1 MYGLPPLLQAYHQ
14 VLALSERMRD
24 LAKQD
29 QWEALIALE
38 VDYITAVSNTAQ
50 LMSQSEP
57 TPAQQN
63 QLRQIIQQIL
73 TNEADVK
80 KQLQARM
87 DELRQL
93 IGNGNRQQALS
104 HAYGQFTG
112 EILLP
117 GEHL

>member
-14 VLALSERMRD
+14 VLAISERMRD
-24 LAKQD
+24 LAQRD
-29 QWEALIALE
+29 EWEALVALE
-38 VDYITAVSNTAQ
+38 MEYLTAVSSTAK
-50 LMSQSEP
+50 LMSQANP
-57 TPAQQN
+57 TPTQQDD
-63 QLRQIIQQIL
+63 LRQTLKQIL
-73 TNEADVK
+73 LNETHVK
-80 KQLQARM
+80 QRLQARM

-93 IGNGNRQQALS
+93 IGNGSRQQALS